1 MLYRG
6 AIAAGARGGAAA
18 LLARVCVLHAVRR
31 ELGLSRLRCAYIGG
45 AKLAPE
51 IERWACA
58 LGIAI
63 QHIDGQATR
72 GAALDARYRALMEE
86 AYGT

>member
-1 MLYRG
+1 MLR
-6 AIAAGARGGAAA
+6 
-18 LLARVCVLHAVRR
+18 AVRR

-45 AKLAPE
+45 ASLAPE
-51 IERWACA
+51 IERWAAA
-58 LGIAI
+58 LGITI

-72 GAALDARYRALMEE
+72 GTALDARYQALMEE